1 MLSNQG
7 WNTGNIQIKI
17 NPSLASMA
25 SARQFNSWL
34 TLDYQIDGNGTIGE
48 LLTRLTREHPDFTR
62 VIFDPETGKIS
73 DEINVVHNQN
83 LLISSEA
90 GSVKL
95 QEGDSILLLPIYTG
109 G

>member
-1 MLSNQG
+1 M
-7 WNTGNIQIKI
+7 GNIQIKI

-34 TLDYQIDGNGTIGE
+34 TLDCQIDGKGTIGE
-48 LLTRLTREHPDFTR
+48 LLARLTREHPDFKR
-62 VIFDPETGKIS
+62 VIFDPETGKVS

-90 GSVKL
+90 GEAKVKD
-95 QEGDSILLLPIYTG
+95 GDCILLMPIYTG